1 MQRHHILPFQLIAS
15 QCFSR
20 MFTRLGLLTIGFD
33 DFRRNG
39 LLLPASDDRATL
51 LGLPLHRGPHATYNA
66 MVMERVGQ
74 IEARWARE
82 QLRRADAALTEA
94 QFRLDLLQRAL
105 RRRLLSTKVRP
116 FALNRRDPALAPA
129 AFADLDAMADL
140 LWADS
145 AAVEAGDMA
154 GAAPVRA
161 LAFA

>member
-1 MQRHHILPFQLIAS
+1 MQRHHILPYQMVAAN
-15 QCFSR
+15 CFSQ
-20 MFTRLGLLTIGFD
+20 MFSRLGMRTIGFD

-39 LLLPASDDRATL
+39 LLLPAADDRATL

-66 MVMERVGQ
+66 MVIERVGQ

-82 QLRRADAALTEA
+82 RLRVADIALTEA
-94 QFRLDLLQRAL
+94 KFRIDLLQRAL
-105 RRRLLSTKVRP
+105 RRRLLSPKGRP

-129 AFADLDAMADL
+129 AFDDLDAMADM

-145 AAVEAGDMA
+145 ADVASAV
-154 GAAPVRA
+154 PVHEPAMRE